1 MVTTIRLELGATV
14 MSGDGKRLGTVKEV
28 AGDRFK
34 LERRLLPDYWLAME
48 YVDYASDGLVQMV
61 LTREVIGAARVDAPR
76 I

>member
-1 MVTTIRLELGATV
+1 MVTTIRLEPGTMV

-48 YVDYASDGLVQMV
+48 YVDHVAEDLVQMV
-61 LTREVIGAARVDAPR
+61 LTKDGIGAARVDAPR
-76 I
+76 R

>member
-1 MVTTIRLELGATV
+1 MVTTIRLKTGATV
-14 MSGDGKRLGTVKEV
+14 VSGDGKRLGTVKEI

-61 LTREVIGAARVDAPR
+61 LPREGIGAARIEAPR
-76 I
+76 